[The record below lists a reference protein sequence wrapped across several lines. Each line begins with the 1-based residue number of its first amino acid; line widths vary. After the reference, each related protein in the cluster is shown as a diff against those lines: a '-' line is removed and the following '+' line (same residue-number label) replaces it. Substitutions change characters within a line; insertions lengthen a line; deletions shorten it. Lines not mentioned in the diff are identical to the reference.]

1 MFIGN
6 ASGVAERVL
15 SQWWVLRVLADGRQ
29 QKWSNNREDVD
40 DDDKEKDN
48 VPMNCR
54 ETNHAS
60 AINGKETNAVS
71 KI

>member
-1 MFIGN
+1 MFYL
-6 ASGVAERVL
+6 SGGFYAFTTIFYIVF
-15 SQWWVLRVLADGRQ
+15 ADGRQ
-29 QKWSNNREDVD
+29 QKWSNNRVDVD
-40 DDDKEKDN
+40 DDDKKKDN

-60 AINGKETNAVS
+60 AINGKEMDAVS